1 MHLRSSTG
9 KSEEHK
15 ESEHA
20 PYHRSVVKLKD
31 LPCQFPCQHRDL
43 SVRMAFLGALKVVQ
57 KVAHQLKDFTEDTGK
72 KALDGVQKVAKDA
85 KDLSED
91 ASKQALQQAWE
102 KTLEGAKKIGKEVK
116 ELTEGTGK
124 KALEGAQKVA
134 KDAKGFSENA
144 WEQTLEGAKKIS
156 KEVKDFSEDATR
168 KMAPVGP
175 VGINLLE
182 MGLNPLILANLTTA
196 SVLVDLP
203 LLSIPLIGIGLH
215 SLGRHASARD
225 SRDAQDAQDARDARD
240 PDFESLVTRP
250 FDHTQPCREVRD
262 PGTLLWIPHTAFPC
276 DVVTESGYTDLS
288 HLRPSNGEP
297 QPMDPV
303 PVIDLSHEFD
313 MAQLDAEDV
322 ASVSD
327 STDDF
332 TLVSSVFSAD
342 ESASS
347 EDRSLDTFPVET
359 APAMLLERMRDFLE
373 KEEKFDSP
381 AAGALRVLL
390 QHQGR
395 PMGPVNISLACRPD
409 LVLELDFGRC
419 HRGTGIQIYGKDGVN
434 GNQNQRWELH
444 GDSIRLAADDAWGLG
459 GAAELEEVKLEDL
472 EHQAASGWQ
481 LLLALLIFDMGQMI
495 STWIFYNFTPFFGM
509 IIPIDFLF
517 LKGAG
522 GSTRPSCSRMGA

>member
-1 MHLRSSTG
+1 
-9 KSEEHK
+9 
-15 ESEHA
+15 
-20 PYHRSVVKLKD
+20 
-31 LPCQFPCQHRDL
+31 
-43 SVRMAFLGALKVVQ
+43 MAFWGALKVVQ
-57 KVAHQLKDFTEDTGK
+57 KVAYQVKDFTEDT
-72 KALDGVQKVAKDA
+72 VQKVAKDA

-102 KTLEGAKKIGKEVK
+102 KTLESAKKIGKEVK

-144 WEQTLEGAKKIS
+144 WEQTLEGAQKIS

-168 KMAPVGP
+168 KMALVGP

-182 MGLNPLILANLTTA
+182 MDLNTPLILANLTTA
-196 SVLVDLP
+196 FVLDDLP

-215 SLGRHASARD
+215 SLGRHASRD
-225 SRDAQDAQDARDARD
+225 VRDAQDARE

-250 FDHTQPCREVRD
+250 FDHTQPYREVRD

-313 MAQLDAEDV
+313 MAQLGAEDV

-347 EDRSLDTFPVET
+347 EDRGLDTFPET

-390 QHQGR
+390 QQHQGR

-409 LVLELDFGRC
+409 LVLDLDFGRC
-419 HRGTGIQIYGKDGVN
+419 HRGSGIQIYRKLGVN
-434 GNQNQRWELH
+434 GNRNQRWELH

-472 EHQAASGWQ
+472 EHQAASRWQ
-481 LLLALLIFDMGQMI
+481 LLLALLIFHLGQMI
-495 STWIFYNFTPFFGM
+495 ST
-509 IIPIDFLF
+509 
-517 LKGAG
+517 
-522 GSTRPSCSRMGA
+522 